1 MQIKHISTHII
12 VMREKIRF
20 IKNKIKICQSSI
32 FKDSQFLWKM
42 HHIPINSHK
51 NCCYCISDSA
61 ETTVP
66 SNTCYIW
73 LYNSTVSFLQSFI
86 WRRQMV
92 QFTVNPVVCPGTQ
105 KCSDINWR
113 VLLRTSV
120 LILPSEYQN
129 QYPFLLSIRSP
140 RRNSPFTESI
150 SVLQSR
156 SSE

>member
-1 MQIKHISTHII
+1 
-12 VMREKIRF
+12 
-20 IKNKIKICQSSI
+20 
-32 FKDSQFLWKM
+32 M

-92 QFTVNPVVCPGTQ
+92 QFTVNPVESVVCPGTQ

-113 VLLRTSV
+113 VLLRTSA
-120 LILPSEYQN
+120 LFFHPSIKTN
-129 QYPFLLSIRSP
+129 IPFYSQSALHVEIALSP
-140 RRNSPFTESI
+140 RAFEFCNPDPANKTVNSVRVTPNYWPSFIDTEKRLGSNN
-150 SVLQSR
+150 SAAKW
-156 SSE
+156 